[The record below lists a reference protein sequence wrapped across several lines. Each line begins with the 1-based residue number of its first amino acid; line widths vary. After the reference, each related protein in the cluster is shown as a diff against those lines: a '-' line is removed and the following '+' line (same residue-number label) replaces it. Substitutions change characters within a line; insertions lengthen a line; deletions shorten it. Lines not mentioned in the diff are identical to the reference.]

1 MAFTS
6 MSGEHDV
13 NTYTLIIDLMA
24 FNSMSGE
31 REVKSLLSH
40 KIHDGIYFNI
50 KNLNSK
56 AYSFIKDMMAFNS
69 MSGELEV

>member
-1 MAFTS
+1 
-6 MSGEHDV
+6 
-13 NTYTLIIDLMA
+13 MA

-31 REVKSLLSH
+31 RAVKSLLSH
-40 KIHDGIYFNI
+40 KRHDGIYFNI